1 MTENPDAV
9 VIGSG
14 PNGLVAANM
23 LADEGWD
30 VLVLEAQPE
39 PGGAVRSG
47 ELTKPGF
54 VHDRFS
60 AFYPLAAASPVI
72 RELHLE
78 DFGLRWRR
86 APLALAHPTADGA
99 CAVLSTDLDET
110 AASLDNYAPGDG
122 AAWRELYAQWQRAG
136 RHLIDALLT
145 PFPPV
150 RAGGRLAAALGPRE
164 WARFARFVLLPVRA
178 MADESF
184 RGTGGALLLAGNTL
198 HTDLGPEQTLGGM
211 FGWVL
216 ASLGQ
221 EHGFPVPE
229 GGSGR
234 FTDALVRRLEARR
247 GRVVCS
253 TPVTAIEV
261 RGCRAVAVRTAHGDE
276 IGVRRVVL
284 ADVGAPALYGSLVR
298 PEHLP
303 PRILDGMRRFRYD
316 HATVKID
323 WALDAK
329 VPWSAEPAGRAG
341 TVHLGD
347 SLDHLTEYSAQL
359 VTGHVPAR
367 PFVLIGQL
375 TTSDP
380 TRSPAGT
387 EVVWGYTHVPHRVR
401 GDAGGDISG
410 KWDARETEAFAARV
424 EHELEMRAPG
434 FTERIIGRHVLTP
447 PMLEAEDANLV
458 NGAVNGGTAQ
468 LHQQLIFRPTVGLGR
483 AETPIRGLFLA
494 SASAHPGG
502 GVHGACGANAARA
515 ALLAERRRKVL
526 ASLNPNNPGPA
537 TPKQVKVR

>member
-1 MTENPDAV
+1 VTTPDAI

-14 PNGLVAANM
+14 PNGLVGANL
-23 LADEGWD
+23 LADRGWE
-30 VLVLEAQPE
+30 VLVLEAQPD

-47 ELTKPGF
+47 ELTAPGF

-72 RELHLE
+72 RGLGLE
-78 DFGLRWRR
+78 EFGLRWRH
-86 APLALAHPTADGA
+86 APIALANPTPDGG

-122 AAWRELYAQWQRAG
+122 AAWRALYARWQRVG
-136 RHLIDALLT
+136 RQLVDALLT

-150 RAGGRLAAALGPRE
+150 VAGGRLAAAVGPRD
-164 WARFARFVLLPVRA
+164 WATFARFALLPVRT
-178 MADESF
+178 MAQETFAGS
-184 RGTGGALLLAGNTL
+184 GAALLLAGNTL
-198 HTDLGPEQTLGGM
+198 HTDLGPEQTLGGF

-229 GGSGR
+229 GGAGR
-234 FTDALVRRLEARR
+234 LTDALVRRLEARG

-253 TPVTAIEV
+253 TAVASIEV
-261 RGCRAVAVRTAHGDE
+261 RGRRAVAVRTEHGDE
-276 IGVRRVVL
+276 IGAARAVL

-298 PEHLP
+298 REHLP
-303 PRILDGMRRFRYD
+303 ARVLDGMRGFAYD

-323 WALDAK
+323 WALDGP
-329 VPWSAEPAGRAG
+329 VPWSAEPARRAG

-347 SLDHLTEYSAQL
+347 SLDHLSEVAEQL
-359 VTGHVPAR
+359 ATGRIPAK
-367 PFVLIGQL
+367 PFVLIGQM

-380 TRSPAGT
+380 TRSPPGT
-387 EVVWGYTHVPHRVR
+387 ESVWGYTHVPHRPL
-401 GDAGGDISG
+401 GDAGGDLSG
-410 KWDARETEAFAARV
+410 KWDERETESFVARV
-424 EHELEMRAPG
+424 ERELEARAPG
-434 FTERIIGRHVLTP
+434 FTDRVVGRDVLTP
-447 PMLEAEDANLV
+447 PMLEAADANLV
-458 NGAVNGGTAQ
+458 GGAVNGGTAQ

-483 AETPIRGLFLA
+483 AETPIRGLYLA

-515 ALLAERRRKVL
+515 ALAADGRRRFV
-526 ASLNPNNPGPA
+526 AAIS
-537 TPKQVKVR
+537 R